1 MPKSKTTWSQDE
13 IEDLVRK
20 YLWRS
25 GLRPVEKSDE
35 EDDGKSTKNKRK
47 PKTFQWGFK
56 PRISLTTEVEPDP
69 DFEDGEH
76 TLRCHGCGQVVRAHA
91 DEVGIKTVGVE
102 TGRLDASQPSEANE
116 PTEGDPEPVN
126 IPLDP
131 SAIAP
136 EDEEALRAAQS
147 ASEKMKKVKEKEE
160 EKEIAKKRGKM
171 RGESG
176 KRPY

>member
-13 IEDLVRK
+13 IEDLVRE

-25 GLRPVEKSDE
+25 GLRPVEKSDD
-35 EDDGKSTKNKRK
+35 EDDGKASKAKRK

-56 PRISLTTEVEPDP
+56 PRVSLTTEVEADP
-69 DFEDGEH
+69 EFEEGEH
-76 TLRCHGCGQVVRAHA
+76 TLRCHGCGQVVRLHA
-91 DEVGIKTVGVE
+91 DEVGLKTEGVE
-102 TGRLDASQPSEANE
+102 TGRLDASQPNASTEPNE
-116 PTEGDPEPVN
+116 SDPEPVN

-131 SAIAP
+131 RTITP
-136 EDEEALRAAQS
+136 EDEEALRAAQTE
-147 ASEKMKKVKEKEE
+147 SEKLKMKEKE
-160 EKEIAKKRGKM
+160 KDKDITKKRGKM